1 MSLETEV
8 QKELKSARYVAGILV
23 EDLFKYFR
31 LTQTHGRS
39 NDIFKS
45 VIDRILQAINNF
57 SDEYQSSQI
66 EVIYKGEQIYVNDL
80 RLKPHSRRLHFYRA
94 VIKFLRLRKVAGFRI
109 SRDIKKDDLEMAL
122 WILTQIQPK
131 NDQSVQESIKL
142 ILIKEVSGFEVI
154 PFNFNAESSEIGAS
168 QSAELGAVA
177 ISLVKRIHEFV
188 EICFFNS
195 KQIDSFAID
204 PIDFVLLDLASL
216 PEEELLTC
224 YRYFQERKS
233 ERHLTYFVTNVAVLL
248 AAWGRA
254 LHLPIGVI
262 SELAGAALAHGKLF
276 VLRNE
281 INMSS
286 VNANER
292 GLLLEMD
299 SILER
304 AWRLTD
310 LQKLS
315 QWEWSIAFGKD
326 GVYKSNLGSCYSHF
340 FSRLIRIASWYGH
353 KIHFLPNRSPLLPD
367 EAMTAL
373 IQAENEFDNTLLK
386 LFVNWMGIYPVG
398 TLVELQ
404 SGEVAQIFS
413 AGSDPLR
420 FRRPVVSLLRD
431 VDGNFLKRPL
441 LLDLSDI
448 NDKLGIYKKSIKR
461 SLKQGEIEIPEALLR
476 LSPIG
481 F

>member
-1 MSLETEV
+1 MSSELEV
-8 QKELKSARYVAGILV
+8 QKESKSARYVAGILV

-39 NDIFKS
+39 NDIFKN
-45 VIDRILQAINNF
+45 VIDRVLQAIDDF
-57 SDEYQSSQI
+57 PDESPSNQL

-94 VIKFLRLRKVAGFRI
+94 VIKFLKSRRIAGFRI
-109 SRDIKKDDLEMAL
+109 TRDIKKEDLEAAL
-122 WILTQIQPK
+122 WILSQIEPR
-131 NDQSVQESIKL
+131 NDQSVQEAIKSILTKR
-142 ILIKEVSGFEVI
+142 ILGFEVI
-154 PFNFNAESSEIGAS
+154 PFNSEAESADNTAIHSS
-168 QSAELGAVA
+168 ELGTVA

-195 KQIDSFAID
+195 KQIDSFSID
-204 PIDFVLLDLASL
+204 PIDLVLVDLASL
-216 PEEELLTC
+216 PEEELLAC
-224 YRYFQERKS
+224 YRHFQERKS
-233 ERHLTYFVTNVAVLL
+233 ERYLTYFVTNVAVLL

-254 LHLPIGVI
+254 LQLPIGVI
-262 SELAGAALAHGKLF
+262 AELAGAALAHGKLF

-281 INMSS
+281 INMNS
-286 VNANER
+286 VSADER
-292 GLLLEMD
+292 GMLLEMD

-304 AWRLTD
+304 AWKLTD
-310 LQKLS
+310 LQRLS
-315 QWEWSIAFGKD
+315 QWEWSISFAKD
-326 GVYKSNLGSCYSHF
+326 GGYKSNLSSCYSHF

-367 EAMTAL
+367 EAMTSL
-373 IQAENEFDNTLLK
+373 IQTENEFDVTLLK

-404 SGEVAQIFS
+404 SGELAQIFS

-420 FRRPVVSLLRD
+420 FRRPIVSLLRD

-448 NDKLGIYKKSIKR
+448 NDKLGVYKKSIKR
-461 SLKQGEIEIPEALLR
+461 SLKQGEVEIPEALLR

>member
-1 MSLETEV
+1 MSIEV
-8 QKELKSARYVAGILV
+8 EAQAEIKSARYLAGVLV

-45 VIDRILQAINNF
+45 VLDRILRAVDSFPDDSLSQ
-57 SDEYQSSQI
+57 QI
-66 EVIYKGEQIYVNDL
+66 EVLYKGEQIYVNDL

-94 VIKFLRLRKVAGFRI
+94 VIKFLRLRRIAGFRI
-109 SRDIKKDDLEMAL
+109 TRDIKLEDLEFAL
-122 WILTQIQPK
+122 WILSQIEPR
-131 NDQSVQESIKL
+131 NDQSVLEAIKSILVKG
-142 ILIKEVSGFEVI
+142 ILSFEVI
-154 PFNFNAESSEIGAS
+154 PFKSDAETAESATT
-168 QSAELGAVA
+168 QSPELGAVA

-195 KQIDSFAID
+195 TQVDSFSID
-204 PIDFVLLDLASL
+204 PIDLVLVDLASL
-216 PEEELLTC
+216 PEEELLAC

-233 ERHLTYFVTNVAVLL
+233 DRYLTYFVTNVAVLL

-254 LHLPIGVI
+254 LQLPIGVI
-262 SELAGAALAHGKLF
+262 AEVAGAALAHGKLF
-276 VLRNE
+276 VLRND
-281 INMSS
+281 ITMNSAS
-286 VNANER
+286 ADER
-292 GLLLEMD
+292 VALLGMD
-299 SILER
+299 SRLER
-304 AWRLTD
+304 VWKLTD
-310 LQKLS
+310 LQRLS
-315 QWEWSIAFGKD
+315 QWEWSVPFGED
-326 GVYKSNLGSCYSHF
+326 GVYKSNLHSCYLHF
-340 FSRLIRIASWYGH
+340 FSRLIRIASWYGQ
-353 KIHFLPNRSPLLPD
+353 KVHFLPNRSPLLPD

-373 IQAENEFDNTLLK
+373 IQAEREFDNTLLK

-404 SGEVAQIFS
+404 SGELAQIFS

-420 FRRPVVSLLRD
+420 FRRPIVSLLRD
-431 VDGNFLKRPL
+431 VDGNFLKRPI

-448 NDKLGIYKKSIKR
+448 NDKLGVYKKSIKR
-461 SLKQGEIEIPEALLR
+461 SLKQGEIEIPEAFLR